1 MTLEAVV
8 ENCDKAS
15 EWNNNNRREKD
26 CWAKDKFEED
36 THKRK

>member
-15 EWNNNNRREKD
+15 EWNNRREED